1 MKIGL
6 NVTPLYSGHKSRGI
20 GYYTKNLA
28 NYLKRG
34 KDIEVYEF
42 TKISQIKD
50 VQLVH
55 YPWFDLFFHTL
66 PINKI
71 FPTVVTVH
79 DVIPLLFPKQYPI
92 GIKGKFNYYLQRL
105 ALKNCR
111 FIITD
116 SLVSKRD
123 IIKYL
128 KIDGRKVEVV
138 PLAIDPK
145 FEILKDTELLKVK
158 MKYGLPEKFLMYAG
172 DANWIKNLPFL
183 IDCFRNLINT
193 TQFRE
198 IKLVLVGGVFLKNVE
213 NINHPELESLKE
225 VNRKIRDYGLESR
238 IIRPGYIEDSELA
251 AFYNLATV
259 YIQPSLYEGFGLP
272 LLQSFAC
279 GTPVISSNAGSL
291 YEVGGRAALYFDPT
305 NINHFISL
313 ISEVLQDKSLRSKLS
328 KLGFEQ
334 VNKFSWQKT
343 VDQTIDIYKRAVV
356 GNYV

>member
-1 MKIGL
+1 MKVGL

-20 GYYTKNLA
+20 GYYTQNLV
-28 NYLKRG
+28 NYLKRE
-34 KDIEVYEF
+34 KDIEVCEF

-50 VQLVH
+50 VHLVH
-55 YPWFDLFFHTL
+55 YPWFDFFFHTL
-66 PINKI
+66 PIKKT
-71 FPTVVTVH
+71 FPTVVTIH
-79 DVIPLLFPKQYPI
+79 DVIPLLFPKQYPV
-92 GIKGKFNYYLQRL
+92 GIKGKFNYYLQKL

-123 IIKYL
+123 IVEYL
-128 KIDGRKVEVV
+128 KINEQKVVTV
-138 PLAIDPK
+138 PLATDPK
-145 FEILKDTELLKVK
+145 FQILKDTELLKIK

-183 IDCFRNLINT
+183 IDSFRKLINIEH
-193 TQFRE
+193 FKE

-213 NINHPELESLKE
+213 DINHPELESLKE
-225 VNRKIRDYGLESR
+225 INRKIREYRLESQ
-238 IIRPGYIEDSELA
+238 IVRPGYIEDCELV

-291 YEVGGRAALYFDPT
+291 PEVGGKAALYFKPT
-305 NINHFISL
+305 DQKQFIFL
-313 ISEVLQDKSLRSKLS
+313 LSELLRDKSLRYKLA
-328 KLGFEQ
+328 KLGLEQ
-334 VNKFSWQKT
+334 ADKFSWEK
-343 VDQTIDIYKRAVV
+343 TIDETKKIYNQAVS
-356 GNYV
+356 N